1 MSQSFAIR
9 EQLSRN
15 FPYEL
20 SEMVCEHPAI
30 SDSAMPDWMQMSQAE
45 AVMGR
50 EEFEGLLKPILGIAF
65 RYANRLAGESEAAM
79 DLVQD
84 ASVQAFRARHTFQ
97 SGTNF
102 KAWFLKILTNLFYAQ
117 RQRKRLDTSPLD
129 DAPDAILYE
138 HAKATGADLSAD
150 DPAAYFFNKVDMQQ
164 VNEALDRLSDE
175 YREAA
180 TLYFVSDLSYEEI
193 ADTLDIPIG
202 TVRSRL
208 HRARKQLQ
216 VSLLDLARDRG
227 WVEEESVGA

>member
-1 MSQSFAIR
+1 
-9 EQLSRN
+9 
-15 FPYEL
+15 
-20 SEMVCEHPAI
+20 MVCEPPAI
-30 SDSAMPDWMQMSQAE
+30 DAQPVPHWLRMDVAAP
-45 AVMGR
+45 VMDR
-50 EEFEGLLKPILGIAF
+50 SEFESLLKPVLGMAF
-65 RYANRLAGESEAAM
+65 RYANRLAGDADAAM

-102 KAWFLKILTNLFYAQ
+102 KAWFLKVLTNIFYAQ
-117 RQRKRLDTSPLD
+117 RQRKRLETSPID

-138 HAKATGADLSAD
+138 HAKASGADLSAD

-164 VNEALDRLSDE
+164 VNEALDRLPDE
-175 YREAA
+175 YRDAA
-180 TLYFVSDLSYEEI
+180 TLYFVSDMSYEEI
-193 ADTLDIPIG
+193 AETLGIPIG

-216 VSLLDLARDRG
+216 SALLDLARDRG